1 MPKYLLHLAYDGS
14 QFRGWQKQMNV
25 PSVQQT
31 FEEALSRV
39 LNKQTSVFGCGR
51 TDALVHASQYFLQFE
66 TDKELDKKFIFI
78 MNKVLHQSI
87 KVYDCIQVEKVF
99 SAQNHALSRTYRY
112 YFNAKNN
119 AFLANYSSYYPLH
132 DFSIEKMKAAS
143 HLLEG
148 RHDFYSFCKTPDK
161 HAHTMVNIFETDVK
175 YNKSQGIYCLE
186 IKGDRFL
193 KGMVRAIAH
202 HIIQIGAGKIELDAV
217 REKLERA
224 ASYPNIQLA
233 YPQGLYLAKVEYKE
247 FDFEPIAEPI
257 MFLFGDSNNLE

>member
-14 QFRGWQKQMNV
+14 QFRGWQRQINV
-25 PSVQQT
+25 ASVQQA

-39 LNKQTSVFGCGR
+39 LNKETTVFGCGR

-66 TDKELDKKFIFI
+66 TDKELDQKFIFI

-87 KVYDCIQVEKVF
+87 KIYDCIHVDKVF

-112 YFNAKNN
+112 YFNVKNN
-119 AFLANYSSYYPLH
+119 AFLVNYCSYYPLH
-132 DFSIEKMKAAS
+132 DLSIEKMKAAC
-143 HLLEG
+143 LILEG

-161 HAHTMVNIFETDVK
+161 HAHTMVNIFETDVR

-202 HIIQIGAGKIELDAV
+202 HIIQIGAGKMELDAV

-233 YPQGLYLAKVEYKE
+233 YPQGLYLAKVEYN
-247 FDFEPIAEPI
+247 DLDVDAFEEPLAALLK
-257 MFLFGDSNNLE
+257 F